1 MRRIPRRV
9 MFGGG
14 LALGFALILGLSFA
28 PDLGENKAGAVPPA
42 ALSRI
47 AQKNDRAAIEAAARM
62 RANSA
67 ASAEAADA
75 LQDAR
80 ERGIAEA
87 NATLARFSGDE
98 PGEPASGR

>member
-1 MRRIPRRV
+1 MLRIPRRAL
-9 MFGGG
+9 FGGG
-14 LALGFALILGLSFA
+14 LALGFALILGISFA
-28 PDLGENKAGAVPPA
+28 PDLGDNSARAVPSA
-42 ALSRI
+42 ALNRI

-80 ERGIAEA
+80 ERGVADA
-87 NATLARFSGDE
+87 NATLARFAGDE
-98 PGEPASGR
+98 PGEAPPRR

>member
-1 MRRIPRRV
+1 MRRIPRAAL
-9 MFGGG
+9 FAGG
-14 LALGFALILGLSFA
+14 LALGFVLILGLSFA
-28 PDLGENKAGAVPPA
+28 PDLGENKARAVPPA
-42 ALSRI
+42 ALNRI
-47 AQKNDRAAIEAAARM
+47 AQKNERAAVESAARM

-87 NATLARFSGDE
+87 NATLARFSSDE